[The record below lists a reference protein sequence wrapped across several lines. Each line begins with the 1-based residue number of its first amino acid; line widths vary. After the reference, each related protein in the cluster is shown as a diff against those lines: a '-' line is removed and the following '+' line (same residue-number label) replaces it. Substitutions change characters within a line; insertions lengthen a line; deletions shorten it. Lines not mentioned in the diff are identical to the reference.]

1 MSRPH
6 QIAVPLAASPA
17 EVCGNLRRTHPV
29 SLLLD
34 GTGGAGHAWEIGPL
48 VAVDPV
54 RAAYTDRE
62 LSDGLAV
69 LDRLVAER
77 RAAGGTAETGV
88 AALLA
93 YELFSDPRRTDPT
106 PARLVVLTVDGSVR
120 IREGG
125 EALLSARNTSQIDPL
140 RRRLDDLEQT
150 PREPATPVRRVGAP
164 TTSLPRTAYL
174 KAVERVKHHI
184 AEGDIYQANLCQRF
198 SVACEGDPFAA
209 YVKMTAATP
218 APRSAFVEAPEFAL
232 VSISPETFL
241 QLNRNG
247 VVETRPIKGTRPR
260 GATPAED
267 DAAAASLMGSEKDHA
282 ELLMIVDLER
292 NDLSRICRAG
302 SVEVPELA
310 ALQSYPAVHHLVARV
325 RGRLVTDVGVRDLL
339 RATFPGGSITGA
351 PKIRAMEILR
361 ELEPVPRGFF
371 TGSLFWFGDDGTLDS
386 SILIRSWVFSG
397 GRGWLGAGGGIV
409 ADSEPDAEW
418 QESNHKARALTE
430 AVGFDPE
437 EAG

>member
-1 MSRPH
+1 
-6 QIAVPLAASPA
+6 
-17 EVCGNLRRTHPV
+17 
-29 SLLLD
+29 LD
-34 GTGGAGHAWEIGPL
+34 GSGGDGHGWGSGPL
-48 VAVDPV
+48 VAVDPGCV
-54 RAAYTDRE
+54 AYTDGE
-62 LSDGLAV
+62 LCEGLAT
-69 LDRLVAER
+69 LERLVAER
-77 RAAGGTAETGV
+77 RALGGTSETGV

-93 YELFSDPRRTDPT
+93 YELFDDARPTHAT

-120 IREGG
+120 IQEGSA
-125 EALLSARNTSQIDPL
+125 ALLSARDPSRIDSL
-140 RRRLDDLEQT
+140 RRRLDALSGKA
-150 PREPATPVRRVGAP
+150 PVEPATPLRSIGRP
-164 TTSLPRTAYL
+164 RTSLPRTAYL
-174 KAVERVKHHI
+174 KAVEGVKAHI

-198 SVACEGDPFAA
+198 CVECDGDPFAA
-209 YVKMTAATP
+209 YAKMTVTTP
-218 APRSAFVEAPEFAL
+218 APRSAFVETPWFTL
-232 VSISPETFL
+232 VSLSPETFL
-241 QLNRNG
+241 RASRSG
-247 VVETRPIKGTRPR
+247 VVETWPIKGTRPR

-267 DAAAASLMGSEKDHA
+267 REAAENLMASEKDHA

-292 NDLSRICRAG
+292 NDLSRVCRAG

-310 ALQSYPAVHHLVARV
+310 ALRTYPAVHHLVARV
-325 RGRLVTDVGVRDLL
+325 RGRLAANVGIRDLL

-361 ELEPVPRGFF
+361 ELEPVARGLF

-409 ADSEPDAEW
+409 ADSEPDEEW

-437 EAG
+437 EAA